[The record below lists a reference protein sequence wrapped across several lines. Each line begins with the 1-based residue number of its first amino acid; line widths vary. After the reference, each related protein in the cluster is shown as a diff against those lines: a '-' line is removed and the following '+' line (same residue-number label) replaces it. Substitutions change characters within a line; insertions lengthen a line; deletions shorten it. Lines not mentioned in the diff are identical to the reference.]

1 MLGYAEQ
8 GEKMDAQVVGVDPPE
23 SRILVIEDE
32 PALQSVLLQGLS
44 IAGYECESASSC
56 EEGRQKF
63 EPNRYSCVLVDLGL
77 PDGSGQDL
85 LAELTERD
93 PNVVA
98 IVLTGDGRADSILDS
113 MRGGAFDYL
122 TKPID
127 ITTLQTAVHRAEAH
141 HAVVSERDRLLELV
155 LAEREQLRARIDQAT
170 VDIRQYASACEKS
183 NDRLKGL
190 LELARVSSNYYTDES
205 LLLRAFDTLAGHL
218 PIRGLVLCDSLRRTL
233 MAVVKTSDDSERE
246 FARSEAG
253 GNSLDLDPIL
263 LEAQPEVVIESWLRR
278 HAGLEADSHPS
289 NVYPLRGWNGSACT
303 VGFYFEEGFKSA
315 SHDQE
320 FLDMCAHFLVFEWER
335 TQLQLHVGHL
345 ASLGNI
351 AVELSRNFLQ
361 PLTAIQTAA
370 DLVGE
375 LVVGPEA
382 AEGMSIVNENVQRL
396 RQQTQEYRKLSL
408 LREDSMVTV
417 SLAQYVDQALDMLSV
432 AIQNRGVHV
441 KKDYATDTECV
452 LINGTALAR
461 TFLDL
466 ILGAVRSIEPGG
478 ELSVRLDDSKRDH
491 VSFELSHSGTFSH
504 LMGLP
509 NDSMVSEGNG
519 VPGTHPGMQLARRT
533 IHSCGG
539 SLSVDREDTG
549 GTLIRVV
556 LPRNASNLV
565 ESGAV

>member
-1 MLGYAEQ
+1 
-8 GEKMDAQVVGVDPPE
+8 MDDRVIDVDPPE
-23 SRILVIEDE
+23 SRILVVEDE
-32 PALQSVLLQGLS
+32 PALQDVLLQGLDM
-44 IAGYECESASSC
+44 AGYECESASSC

-63 EPNRYSCVLVDLGL
+63 ERNRYSCILVDLGL

-85 LAELTERD
+85 LAELTEAD

-170 VDIRQYASACEKS
+170 DDIRQYATACEKS

-190 LELARVSSNYYTDES
+190 LELARVSTNYYTDES
-205 LLLRAFDTLAGHL
+205 LLVRVFDTLAGHL

-233 MAVVKTSDDSERE
+233 MAVAKTSDDSDRE
-246 FARSEAG
+246 FSRSESGAD
-253 GNSLDLDPIL
+253 SLDLDPIL
-263 LEAQPEVVIESWLRR
+263 LEAEPEVVIDSWLER
-278 HAGLEADSHPS
+278 HAGLDAAAHPS
-289 NVYPLRGWNGSACT
+289 HVYPLRGWNGSSCT
-303 VGFYFEEGFKSA
+303 VGFYFAEGFKSA

-345 ASLGNI
+345 ASMGNI
-351 AVELSRNFLQ
+351 ALELSRNFLQ

-370 DLVGE
+370 DFVGE

-382 AEGMSIVNENVQRL
+382 EEGMSIVHENVQRL

-408 LREDSMVTV
+408 LREDSMETIA
-417 SLAQYVDQALDMLSV
+417 LDQYVDQALDMLSV
-432 AIQNRGVHV
+432 AIQNRDVHV
-441 KKDYATDTECV
+441 EKSYAEDSECV

-478 ELSVRLDDSKRDH
+478 ELRVRLDDSNRDY
-491 VSFELSHSGTFSH
+491 VAFELSHAGTFSH
-504 LMGLP
+504 LMGLQD
-509 NDSMVSEGNG
+509 DSMVASDTDIQD
-519 VPGTHPGMQLARRT
+519 THPGMQLAQRT
-533 IHSCGG
+533 IHGCGG
-539 SLSVDREDTG
+539 NLSLDRLETG
-549 GTLIRVV
+549 GTMIRVV

-565 ESGAV
+565 ESGAT

>member
-1 MLGYAEQ
+1 
-8 GEKMDAQVVGVDPPE
+8 MDGPGVDVDPPE
-23 SRILVIEDE
+23 SRILVVEDE
-32 PALQSVLLQGLS
+32 PALQEVLLQGLNL
-44 IAGYECESASSC
+44 AGYECESASSC

-63 EPNRYSCVLVDLGL
+63 ERNRYSCILVDLGL

-85 LAELTERD
+85 LAELTEAD

-127 ITTLQTAVHRAEAH
+127 ITTLQAAVHRAEAH

-170 VDIRQYASACEKS
+170 EDIRQYATACEKS

-205 LLLRAFDTLAGHL
+205 LLVRVFDTLAGHL
-218 PIRGLVLCDSLRRTL
+218 PIRGLVLCDSHRTTL
-233 MAVVKTSDDSERE
+233 MAVVKSSEDSERE
-246 FARSEAG
+246 FVRSDG
-253 GNSLDLDPIL
+253 GADALDLDPLL
-263 LEAQPEVVIESWLRR
+263 LEAQPEVLIESWLHR
-278 HAGLEADSHPS
+278 HANLDGEALPS
-289 NVYPLRGWNGSACT
+289 QVFPLRGWNGSACT
-303 VGFYFEEGFKSA
+303 VGFYFSDGFKSA
-315 SHDQE
+315 AHDQE

-370 DLVGE
+370 DFVGE
-375 LVVGPEA
+375 LVVGPDAE
-382 AEGMSIVNENVQRL
+382 EGMGIVHENVQRL

-408 LREDSMVTV
+408 LREDSMETV
-417 SLAQYVDQALDMLSV
+417 SLDQYVDQALDMLSV
-432 AIQNRGVHV
+432 AIQNRGVRV
-441 KKDYATDTECV
+441 EKTYADDCECV

-478 ELSVRLDDSKRDH
+478 ELQVRLDGATRDH
-491 VSFELSHSGTFSH
+491 VAFELAHSGTFSH

-509 NDSMVSEGNG
+509 DDSMVTGG
-519 VPGTHPGMQLARRT
+519 ADLQGTHPGMQLAQRT
-533 IHSCGG
+533 VQGCGG
-539 SLSVDREDTG
+539 TLSLDRLESG

-556 LPRNASNLV
+556 LPRNASNLAETGV
-565 ESGAV
+565 A

>member
-1 MLGYAEQ
+1 M
-8 GEKMDAQVVGVDPPE
+8 MDAQAVGVDPPE

-32 PALQSVLLQGLS
+32 PALQDVLLQGLDL
-44 IAGYECESASSC
+44 AGYECESAASC
-56 EEGRQKF
+56 AEGRQKF
-63 EPNRYSCVLVDLGL
+63 EPNRYSCILIDLGL

-85 LAELTERD
+85 LAELTQAD
-93 PNVVA
+93 PNMVA

-113 MRGGAFDYL
+113 MRAGAFDYL
-122 TKPID
+122 MKPID

-155 LAEREQLRARIDQAT
+155 LAEREQLHAKIDRAT
-170 VDIRQYASACEKS
+170 EDIRQYASACEKS

-190 LELARVSSNYYTDES
+190 LELARVSSNYYTDDS
-205 LLLRAFDTLAGHL
+205 LLLRVFDTLAGYL
-218 PIRGLVLCDSLRRTL
+218 PMRGLVLCDSQRRTL
-233 MAVVKTSDDSERE
+233 MSVVKATEDSERE
-246 FARSEAG
+246 FARSEGAG
-253 GNSLDLDPIL
+253 ESADLEPIL
-263 LEAQPEVVIESWLRR
+263 LEAQPEVVIESWLR
-278 HAGLEADSHPS
+278 HHTGLDAGETPSH
-289 NVYPLRGWNGSACT
+289 VYPLRGWNGSPCT
-303 VGFYFEEGFKSA
+303 VGFYLSEGFKSA

-370 DLVGE
+370 DFVGE

-382 AEGMSIVNENVQRL
+382 EEGMSIVHENVQRL
-396 RQQTQEYRKLSL
+396 RQQTQEYRKLSMM
-408 LREDSMVTV
+408 REDSMETV

-432 AIQNRGVHV
+432 AIQNRDVRV
-441 KKDYATDTECV
+441 EKTYAEDCECV

-466 ILGAVRSIEPGG
+466 ILGAVRSVERGG
-478 ELSVRLDDSKRDH
+478 ELRVRLDDSKRDH
-491 VSFELSHSGTFSH
+491 VAFELAHAGTFSH
-504 LMGLP
+504 LMGLRD
-509 NDSMVSEGNG
+509 DSMMNEGIDIQ
-519 VPGTHPGMQLARRT
+519 GTHPGMQLAQRT
-533 IHSCGG
+533 VHSCGG
-539 SLSVDREDTG
+539 SLSLDRLETG